1 VPSVH
6 PLHAAHPDPYMRKR
20 LPQAE
25 TGVAVDHTTAI
36 FAAELILLLFFG
48 RLIGEGMVRIG
59 QPAIFGQLL
68 AGVLLGPSIF
78 GAMLPELRHMVF
90 PETPALKSMIDAVS
104 QIGILLLLLLTGMET
119 NLALVNR
126 KRGAVIST
134 SLFGIAVPFVC
145 GVALAY
151 ALPAELIPSTATRLV
166 TALFLGTALSIS
178 SVKIVGMVLMEIGA
192 IRRDLGQLI
201 LATAILDDSLAW
213 IIIAIISG
221 IAAYGAV
228 NFEHVGM
235 SIGLTALFLAASL
248 TVGKRVVARIIVW
261 CNDNL
266 ATEVPVISA
275 ILLIMLTM
283 ALTTELI
290 GVHSA
295 LGAFVAGI
303 LIGQSPIL
311 SEQIESQLRGFI
323 IAFFSPV
330 FFAVAG
336 LGMDLRTL
344 LDPALL
350 GFTLV
355 VILIASIGKFL
366 GALAG
371 GMVGGL
377 NWLESLA
384 LATGLNARGS
394 TEVII
399 ATVGLSMGALSNQLY
414 TMIVAMAVVTT
425 MAMPPTLRWMMGRVP
440 LRDEEMRRLEKEEA
454 EGTESVPQM
463 ERALVHVD
471 GSANGGLTAILAGLF
486 AARQGVLT
494 TVLEAPRDEGDKTP
508 GRTRLME
515 AAKSAWQDVGPP
527 SDKAAPPAP
536 KPAPS
541 PAIEQL
547 VQARPA
553 QADDAIEKEA
563 SKGYSIA
570 FVGIDQPISATAPR
584 FEEPLQALVA
594 AFDGPVAIL
603 LNGGRYEASADA
615 PLNILVPT
623 GGSADSRL
631 ATEIA
636 LTLAAA
642 SRGTLTA
649 LHVFD
654 PREDTLLLRGRAR
667 RLGISVLVEAHRL
680 GKRSGVAVKGLTA
693 TSPRPETEIR
703 RVVRRGRFDLI
714 VLGTALRHGE
724 TKFLGPRT
732 LALVQSLRTPVLL
745 VAR

>member
-1 VPSVH
+1 M
-6 PLHAAHPDPYMRKR
+6 AA
-20 LPQAE
+20 
-25 TGVAVDHTTAI
+25 DHTMAI
-36 FAAELILLLFFG
+36 FAAQLILLLFFG
-48 RLIGEGMVRIG
+48 RLLGEGMARIG

-78 GAMLPELRHMVF
+78 GAVLPGVRHIVF
-90 PETPALKSMIDAVS
+90 PDTPALKSMIDAVS

-126 KRGAVIST
+126 KRRAVIST

-151 ALPAELIPSTATRLV
+151 ALPTTLIPSTATRLV
-166 TALFLGTALSIS
+166 TALFLGTALSVS
-178 SVKIVGMVLMEIGA
+178 SVKIVAMVLMEIGA

-213 IIIAIISG
+213 IIIAVISG

-228 NFEHVGM
+228 NFEHVGL
-235 SIGLTALFLAASL
+235 SIGLTALFLLVSL
-248 TVGKRVVARIIVW
+248 TVGRRVVARIIVW

-266 ATEVPVISA
+266 VTEVPVISA
-275 ILLIMLTM
+275 ILLIMLVM
-283 ALTTELI
+283 SFTTELI

-311 SEQIESQLRGFI
+311 TEHIESQLRGFI

-350 GFTLV
+350 GFTLAI
-355 VILIASIGKFL
+355 ILIASIGKFL

-371 GMVGGL
+371 GMLGGL

-414 TMIVAMAVVTT
+414 TMIVAMAVITT

-440 LRDEEMRRLEKEEA
+440 LRDEELKRLEKEEA
-454 EGTESVPQM
+454 EETESVPRM
-463 ERALVHVD
+463 ERALVYVD
-471 GSANGGLTAILAGLF
+471 GSANGEMTAIAGGAVRCSPGRAYDRARDTARGRRQDAGSHAPAGRGQRRPAGHSGAVGKGRAGAAKARGR
-486 AARQGVLT
+486 AARAG
-494 TVLEAPRDEGDKTP
+494 AHGA
-508 GRTRLME
+508 GRRRRRKE
-515 AAKSAWQDVGPP
+515 AAK
-527 SDKAAPPAP
+527 
-536 KPAPS
+536 
-541 PAIEQL
+541 
-547 VQARPA
+547 
-553 QADDAIEKEA
+553 
-563 SKGYSIA
+563 GYDIA
-570 FVGIDQPISATAPR
+570 FVGIGQPISATAPR

-603 LNGGRYEASADA
+603 LNGGRYETASTV

-623 GGSADSRL
+623 GGSADARL

-636 LTLAAA
+636 LALAVA

-680 GKRSGVAVKGLTA
+680 GKRSGISVKGLTA
-693 TSPRPETEIR
+693 TNPRPETEIR
-703 RVVRRGRFDLI
+703 RAARRGHYDLV
-714 VLGTALRHGE
+714 VLGTSLRHGE

-745 VAR
+745 IAR

>member
-1 VPSVH
+1 V
-6 PLHAAHPDPYMRKR
+6 AA
-20 LPQAE
+20 
-25 TGVAVDHTTAI
+25 DHTTAI

-48 RLIGEGMVRIG
+48 RLIGEGMARIG

-78 GAMLPELRHMVF
+78 GAVLPEFRHIVF
-90 PETPALKSMIDAVS
+90 PETSALKSMIDAVS

-126 KRGAVIST
+126 KRRAVIST

-151 ALPAELIPSTATRLV
+151 ALPAELVPSSATRLV

-248 TVGKRVVARIIVW
+248 TVGRRAVARIIVW

-266 ATEVPVISA
+266 AIEVPVISA

-295 LGAFVAGI
+295 LGAFIAGI

-311 SEQIESQLRGFI
+311 TEHIESQLRGFI

-344 LDPALL
+344 LDPTLL
-350 GFTLV
+350 GFTLA

-371 GMVGGL
+371 GMLGGL

-394 TEVII
+394 TDVII
-399 ATVGLSMGALSNQLY
+399 ATIGLSMGALSNQLY

-425 MAMPPTLRWMMGRVP
+425 MAMPPTLRWMIGRVP
-440 LRDEEMRRLEKEEA
+440 LRDEELRRLENEEA
-454 EGTESVPQM
+454 EQTESVPQM
-463 ERALVHVD
+463 ERALVYLD
-471 GSANGGLTAILAGLF
+471 ASANGGLTAILAGLF
-486 AARQGVLT
+486 AAREGVLT
-494 TVLEAPRDEGDKTP
+494 TVLETSRQEGDKTP

-515 AAKSAWQDVGPP
+515 AAQAALRDV
-527 SDKAAPPAP
+527 AA
-536 KPAPS
+536 

-547 VQARPA
+547 VQTRTV
-553 QADDAIEKEA
+553 QAEDAVEKEA
-563 SKGYSIA
+563 AKGYSIA
-570 FVGIDQPISATAPR
+570 FVGIGQPICTTEPR

-603 LNGGRYEASADA
+603 LNGGRYEASPAA

-623 GGSADSRL
+623 GGSAEARL

-642 SRGTLTA
+642 SRGSLAA

-703 RVVRRGRFDLI
+703 RVARRGRYDLV

-724 TKFLGPRT
+724 TKFLGPHT

-745 VAR
+745 IAR